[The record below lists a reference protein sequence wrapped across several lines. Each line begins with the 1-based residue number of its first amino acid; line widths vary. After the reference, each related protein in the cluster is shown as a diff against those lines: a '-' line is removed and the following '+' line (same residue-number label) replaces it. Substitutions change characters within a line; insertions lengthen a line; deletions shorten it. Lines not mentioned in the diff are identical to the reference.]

1 MSDLEIRPASSN
13 PESNSSQASSS
24 SQRPET
30 RRAESTNQHPGS
42 GNISDPHDPP
52 SYAEA
57 ARVAP
62 PYTTLTVLHPPPYS
76 FIMLQGLDRT
86 NTNEET
92 VHCGQNLS
100 TNTHST
106 YV

>member
-1 MSDLEIRPASSN
+1 MPDL
-13 PESNSSQASSS
+13 ESNSIQPHRSSR
-24 SQRPET
+24 RPET
-30 RRAESTNQHPGS
+30 RRAESTNQHPSS
-42 GNISDPHDPP
+42 GNISNPHDPP

-57 ARVAP
+57 ASVAP
-62 PYTTLTVLHPPPYS
+62 PYTPLTVLHPPPYS